1 MDDRKSGSIFV
12 LISATG
18 LGTLGVLGKLAYGA
32 GLTIV
37 SVLALRFII
46 GTIFFY
52 VLLGL
57 GNARRREMNL
67 SRPYNVGTNHA
78 FLCLKGRNLAVAVG
92 LGAVGYATMSGLFFW
107 GLKFMSAG
115 MVAIVFYTY
124 PMFVVVISTVVLK
137 EKMTYYTTIA
147 LILTLVGVALITGF
161 DVAYAN
167 LLGVLIVLLAALV
180 FSTYVTV
187 SRTLLG
193 KVDAGVLTA
202 YVLPSAAMTF
212 LAYGIVTGQ
221 LILPATLY
229 GWSLAIA
236 LGVIATAIPVFGFL
250 IGLSRIGASR
260 ASILS
265 TLEPVVAVLLGAA
278 FLGDPVTST
287 TILGGALVLAGT
299 VLIHKQ

>member
-202 YVLPSAAMTF
+202 YVLPSCSDDFSSLWYRNWPVDTSCNPLWLEFGDRSWRHSHSNSSIRF
-212 LAYGIVTGQ
+212 LD
-221 LILPATLY
+221 
-229 GWSLAIA
+229 WAINDR
-236 LGVIATAIPVFGFL
+236 
-250 IGLSRIGASR
+250 S
-260 ASILS
+260 
-265 TLEPVVAVLLGAA
+265 
-278 FLGDPVTST
+278 
-287 TILGGALVLAGT
+287 
-299 VLIHKQ
+299 